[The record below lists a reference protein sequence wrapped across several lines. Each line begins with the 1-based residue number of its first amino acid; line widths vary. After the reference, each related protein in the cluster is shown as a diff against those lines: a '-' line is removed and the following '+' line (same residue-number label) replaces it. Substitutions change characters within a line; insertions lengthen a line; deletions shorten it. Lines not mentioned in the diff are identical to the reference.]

1 MKKILSLF
9 VLPILLLSGCMK
21 DTFDAP
27 ANPKDPA
34 ITANYTIFDLKQD
47 FKASGQTIWSIQDD
61 KVIEA
66 IVSANDQGGNF
77 YKEIVIQDKDNRSAI
92 GLLINRTNLY
102 NDFPLGRK
110 VFVKLKGMAMANQNN
125 LIVLGGFIDTTTV
138 PGAKSLGECP
148 PTAIDKTILKGT
160 VNNEVKIDEITI
172 NQLSESYHYKLVRFK
187 DVEFT
192 CSNITL
198 TYADAVNLRDANR
211 TLEDKNGN
219 DVIVRTSGY
228 ANFAATKVAAG
239 KGSLTGVFTVYRSD
253 FQLKLRDI
261 NDVKLTDTNRTKPC
275 TGSGGGGGGGG
286 GGTFTPKTIAEIRAF
301 YTGSPLQIT
310 GFSIEGVVISD
321 KANGNI
327 NSRNIAVQDAS
338 GRGIIVRFGT
348 NHSFNLGDK
357 VLVNITNDSL
367 STFNGVLQ
375 LGGSAGILSSDASLV
390 SSGNTITPTTVT
402 IAAINNNIDLYES
415 TLVKIVNATFS
426 GGTTYNGT
434 SGNTSLSD
442 GASIAHYT
450 TSAATFKGDALPSGP
465 KTVTAIVGRF
475 NSAKQLS
482 IRNSSDV
489 Q

>member
-1 MKKILSLF
+1 MKKIPSLF
-9 VLPILLLSGCMK
+9 VLSILLLSGCMK
-21 DTFDAP
+21 DTFDVP

-47 FKASGQTIWSIQDD
+47 FKSSGQTIWSIQDD

-110 VFVKLKGMAMANQNN
+110 VFIKLKGMAMANQNN
-125 LIVLGGFIDTTTV
+125 LIVLGGFIDTTSV

-239 KGSLTGVFTVYRSD
+239 KGSLTGVFTVYRND
-253 FQLKLRDI
+253 FQLKLRDT

-286 GGTFTPKTIAEIRAF
+286 STFTPKTIAEIRAF

-327 NSRNIAVQDAS
+327 NSRNIAIQDAS
-338 GRGIIVRFGT
+338 GRGIIVRFGS
-348 NHSFNLGDK
+348 NHNFNLGDK
-357 VLVNITNDSL
+357 VLVKITNDSL
-367 STFNGVLQ
+367 STFNGVMQ
-375 LGGSAGILSSDASLV
+375 LGGSAGILSTDATLV
-390 SSGNTITPTTVT
+390 SSGNTITPATVT
-402 IAAINNNIDLYES
+402 IASINGNIDLYES
-415 TLVKIVNATFS
+415 TLVKIVNATFG

-434 SGNTSLSD
+434 NGNTTLND

-450 TSAATFKGDALPSGP
+450 TSAATFKGDAMPSGP

-475 NSAKQLS
+475 NSTKQIS
-482 IRNSSDV
+482 IRNTSDV

>member
-110 VFVKLKGMAMANQNN
+110 VFIKLKGMAMANQNN
-125 LIVLGGFIDTTTV
+125 LIILGGFIDTTTV

-261 NDVKLTDTNRTKPC
+261 NDVKLTDSIRTKPC
-275 TGSGGGGGGGG
+275 TGSGGGGGGG
-286 GGTFTPKTIAEIRAF
+286 GGTFTPKTIAEIRAL

-402 IAAINNNIDLYES
+402 ITAINNNIDLYES
-415 TLVKIVNATFS
+415 TLVKIVNATF
-426 GGTTYNGT
+426 GGGSTYNGT
-434 SGNTSLSD
+434 NGNTNLSD

-450 TSAATFKGDALPSGP
+450 TSAATFKGDALPAGA

-475 NSAKQLS
+475 NSTKQIS
-482 IRNSSDV
+482 IRNTSDV